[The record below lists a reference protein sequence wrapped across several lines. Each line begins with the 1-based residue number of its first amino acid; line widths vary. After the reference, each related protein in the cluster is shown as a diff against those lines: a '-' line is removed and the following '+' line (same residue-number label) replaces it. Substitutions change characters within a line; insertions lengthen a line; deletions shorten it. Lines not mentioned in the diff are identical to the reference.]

1 MVYVSYSWNSLNL
14 LGTFNVRTNSLTIK
28 LMKLE
33 LRKNEYIIWFLE
45 LQQLHSTM
53 YISTVFELFF
63 CKKKVPYSQHVGLCF
78 PWIVGWLDQ
87 QCMYFRPI
95 RLKLLWTTN
104 RIVACNHICWHPLN
118 LLRQD
123 GWESSGLSHC
133 LTKDYDLGY
142 F

>member
-104 RIVACNHICWHPLN
+104 RIVACNHIN
-118 LLRQD
+118 FFVDILL
-123 GWESSGLSHC
+123 
-133 LTKDYDLGY
+133 TY
-142 F
+142 FDKMAEKAVAFRIVSPRIMI